1 MLVVK
6 MFTLIYIHIGFG
18 GGFVV
23 VFVSFVCGGVCLFVL
38 VGFVCFL
45 SWRDTEISLEG
56 LKTTLIYLLL
66 SSPTKDSNLNLSLSN
81 SAINFMDSLCG
92 CCFSQIC

>member
-6 MFTLIYIHIGFG
+6 MFALIYMHIGFG
-18 GGFVV
+18 GGVV

-45 SWRDTEISLEG
+45 SW
-56 LKTTLIYLLL
+56 
-66 SSPTKDSNLNLSLSN
+66 
-81 SAINFMDSLCG
+81 
-92 CCFSQIC
+92 